1 MLLGIGIA
9 VQVLSAFVV
18 YSIIIYSDIFFDNM
32 CQFMF
37 QMFILL
43 LLTLTEFSISRDF
56 EIERAFMSYFVPDC
70 SDNIHWG
77 LLLDFWVIILKNS
90 KELGLFFNLRSIYE
104 VFFLLI
110 FAFLAKMT
118 LFLLGKSS
126 FSGNWWAQIQIGFL
140 FGLLI
145 LI

>member
-70 SDNIHWG
+70 SDNIH
-77 LLLDFWVIILKNS
+77 
-90 KELGLFFNLRSIYE
+90 
-104 VFFLLI
+104 
-110 FAFLAKMT
+110 
-118 LFLLGKSS
+118 
-126 FSGNWWAQIQIGFL
+126 
-140 FGLLI
+140 
-145 LI
+145 